1 MEEIFCK
8 KILDINPATRV
19 EEIVSA
25 LFSPAHGGGIGKR
38 TQRMNRQLT
47 TLVKD
52 NPELIWILL
61 SVLERID
68 SVVIYQ
74 NIDHIK
80 KANDSVR
87 KIFVDLSQQRWFQ
100 SRKFRRVCSAMQAWP
115 NVNFDLLL
123 AEPAMAFY
131 PNSKA
136 QSYAFILR
144 KETSI
149 Y

>member
-38 TQRMNRQLT
+38 TQRMYRQLT
-47 TLVKD
+47 LLIKE
-52 NPELIWILL
+52 NPELTWTLL
-61 SVLERID
+61 INLKDLDADIANQKID
-68 SVVIYQ
+68 YIE
-74 NIDHIK
+74 N
-80 KANDSVR
+80 ANDCVR
-87 KIFVDLSQQRWFQ
+87 KIFINLSHQRWFQ
-100 SRKFRRVCSAMQAWP
+100 SRKFRRICNTMRAWP

-123 AEPAMAFY
+123 AEPAMAFC

-144 KETSI
+144 KETSM